1 MFYRRNWCLVRKSAR
16 ILLTT
21 QLSTFCDPPRKS
33 GIWPILRE
41 ADQQKCWNFGIWSIC
56 QPSKIRHD
64 SGQLE
69 EYFWIA
75 GDRCFHST
83 SLQKGQ
89 KIPEKGTQLCWI
101 TDRPSRFCL
110 RWMSRRLYVECGK
123 YQEMPTVP
131 TEQYS
136 TNSTNVV
143 STNRCLSAVCSVS
156 GTLSLPAL
164 STSARHLSTR
174 PTSFFASKC

>member
-41 ADQQKCWNFGIWSIC
+41 ADQQKCWHFGIWSIC

-75 GDRCFHST
+75 GDRCFHSI
-83 SLQKGQ
+83 SLQKGK
-89 KIPEKGTQLCWI
+89 KIQSLERNFAESQI
-101 TDRPSRFCL
+101 DRRDFACVGCQDVFM
-110 RWMSRRLYVECGK
+110 W
-123 YQEMPTVP
+123 
-131 TEQYS
+131 
-136 TNSTNVV
+136 NVV
-143 STNRCLSAVCSVS
+143 STKRCQQYQQYQCAKYQQMPIRRLQ
-156 GTLSLPAL
+156 
-164 STSARHLSTR
+164 H
-174 PTSFFASKC
+174 